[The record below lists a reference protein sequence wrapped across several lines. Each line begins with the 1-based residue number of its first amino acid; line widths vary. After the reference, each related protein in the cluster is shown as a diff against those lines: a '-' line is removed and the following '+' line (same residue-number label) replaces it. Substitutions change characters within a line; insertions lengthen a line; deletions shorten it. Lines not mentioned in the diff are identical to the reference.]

1 MKYYDITFHQ
11 SNGHSIVKRAVPSEK
26 NGFEV
31 WQDAA
36 VFYNEK
42 EVHILV
48 NDGTYVNLNRAF
60 IVSITAE
67 EVTDPVDKEIKQQ
80 GELRDVINT
89 LSNMGF

>member
-11 SNGHSIVKRAVPSEK
+11 SNGHSIVKRAIPSEK
-26 NGFEV
+26 EGFEA
-31 WQDAA
+31 WQDA
-36 VFYNEK
+36 VVSYDEK
-42 EVHILV
+42 ELHILV
-48 NDGTYVNLNRAF
+48 NDGTYAVLNRAF

-67 EVTDPVDKEIKQQ
+67 EVVDPVDQEIKQH